1 MIDTHDLYAWYTLQI
16 ATNLH
21 TIAKYIFFST
31 VFFILLQPRF
41 PIKFKST
48 RRRTA
53 YSIVLVALCF
63 GSIFVYLIMP
73 SEKESLDRL
82 RQLQNTKILTED
94 DDDGDGIVNSQ
105 DINEKEDKERKE
117 FEKTIKDAQAL
128 VDKTAVGKLDKPA
141 TPQEGLQPIT
151 LPSERD
157 PNNRPPQGLYLDKTE
172 NIAYSTASG
181 VVIESTCNGKC
192 PCHPDDTVR
201 FPYDP
206 LFGKTNEDK
215 YKEPPKEEA
224 SAPLLEPDPM
234 FGKDNKN
241 SPFLKENQY
250 KAPRARRKAKKR

>member
-1 MIDTHDLYAWYTLQI
+1 MLESNTSLSWYLLQVS
-16 ATNLH
+16 TNLH
-21 TIAKYIFFST
+21 QIAKYIFFAT
-31 VFFILLQPRF
+31 VVFILIQPRF

-48 RRRTA
+48 RRRTI
-53 YSIVLVALCF
+53 YSITLVALCF

-73 SEKESLDRL
+73 SEKESLEQL

-94 DDDGDGIVNSQ
+94 DDDGDGISNAQ
-105 DINEKEDKERKE
+105 DLNEKEEIEKKE

-141 TPQEGLQPIT
+141 IPKEGLQPIT

-181 VVIESTCNGKC
+181 VVIESTRNGKC
-192 PCHPDDTVR
+192 PCCPDDTVR

-234 FGKDNKN
+234 FGKDNKD

-250 KAPRARRKAKKR
+250 KAPHAQRKAKKR